1 MRHSSRRRALLAALA
16 GCCGMAAPLACSA
29 PQPAAALPGNAAAD
43 PNRIL
48 QFPRDHGS
56 HPDFRIEW
64 WYITGW
70 LRDSA
75 QRDLGFQITF
85 FRAKPQ
91 LRAGNPSAF
100 SPEHIIIAHAAVA
113 DPAHGRLHH
122 SQRAARAVFGL
133 AGAATETTGVW
144 LDDWQLA
151 RHGDAYRSHIN
162 SPELALDLQM
172 VTTQPLLLHGG
183 NGYSRKGASAQAAS
197 HYYSAPQLRVTGNL
211 RAGTVLRTVNG
222 RAWMDHEWSSSYL
235 AEGAAGW
242 DWIGINLDDGGALMA
257 FRMRERGTARELW
270 SAATLRDAGGRS
282 HNFEAGAVRFTAL
295 RSWQSPRTGVRYP
308 VVFRIAVA
316 GLEFVLEPLF
326 DDQENDTRLT
336 TGAVYWEGAV
346 RASGIDGRG
355 IGNGYLEL
363 TGYGTPLTL

>member
-1 MRHSSRRRALLAALA
+1 MRFPSRRRALLAALA
-16 GCCGMAAPLACSA
+16 GCCGMAVPLARGTS
-29 PQPAAALPGNAAAD
+29 QRAAAQSGHAAAS
-43 PNRIL
+43 PNRVL

-91 LRAGNPSAF
+91 LRPGNPSAF
-100 SPEHIIIAHAAVA
+100 NPEHIIIAHAAVA
-113 DPAHGRLHH
+113 DPAHGRLRH
-122 SQRAARAVFGL
+122 SQRAARAAFGL
-133 AGAATETTGVW
+133 ASAATETTRVW

-151 RHGDAYRSHIN
+151 RHGDSYRADIA

-172 VTTQPLLLHGG
+172 ATTQPLLLHGG
-183 NGYSRKGASAQAAS
+183 NGYSRKGASPQAAS

-211 RAGTVLRTVNG
+211 RAGTVRRTVNG
-222 RAWMDHEWSSSYL
+222 RAWLDHEWSSSYL
-235 AEGAAGW
+235 TEGAAGW

-257 FRMRERGTARELW
+257 FRMRERGTTRTLW
-270 SAATLRDAGGRS
+270 SAATLRDAAGRTRT
-282 HNFEAGAVRFTAL
+282 FGPDAVQFTPL
-295 RSWQSPRTGVRYP
+295 RIWQSPRTGTRYP
-308 VVFRIAVA
+308 VAFRIAVA
-316 GLEFVLEPLF
+316 GFEFVLEPLF

-346 RASGIDGRG
+346 RASGGDGRG
-355 IGNGYLEL
+355 IGYLEL
-363 TGYGTPLTL
+363 TGYGEPLAL